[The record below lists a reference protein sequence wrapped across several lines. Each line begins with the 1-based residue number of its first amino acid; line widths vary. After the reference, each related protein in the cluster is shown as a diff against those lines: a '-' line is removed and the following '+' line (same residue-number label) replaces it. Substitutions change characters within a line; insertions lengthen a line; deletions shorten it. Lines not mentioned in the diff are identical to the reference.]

1 VNKKNYIS
9 SFLIGLFFLTI
20 YVNVLFTQVKC
31 NFSHLSEF
39 FEHQNT
45 LEHHHH
51 DDNDDN
57 DVLPLA
63 EHSHSHNDSKD
74 GGCCNDKTS
83 AFFSSITTPSSFV
96 VDFKNPITSNFFTLI
111 PAVYHFC
118 DSQPNSTVYFSS
130 KAPPPKI
137 SDIRV
142 FIHSFTI

>member
-1 VNKKNYIS
+1 M
-9 SFLIGLFFLTI
+9 
-20 YVNVLFTQVKC
+20 QVQC

-39 FEHQNT
+39 FEHQNSS
-45 LEHHHH
+45 EHHHH
-51 DDNDDN
+51 DDVDS
-57 DVLPLA
+57 PLA
-63 EHSHSHNDSKD
+63 EHSHSHDDSEK

-83 AFFSSITTPSSFV
+83 AFFSSITTPSSFG
-96 VDFKNPITSNFFTLI
+96 VDFKNPFTSIFFTSV
-111 PAVYHFC
+111 PSVYHFC